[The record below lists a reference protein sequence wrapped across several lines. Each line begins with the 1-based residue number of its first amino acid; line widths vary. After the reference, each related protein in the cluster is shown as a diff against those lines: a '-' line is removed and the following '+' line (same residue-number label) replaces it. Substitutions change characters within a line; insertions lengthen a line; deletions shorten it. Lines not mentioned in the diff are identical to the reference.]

1 MMGFIIDLYLN
12 MWLIPSFFRVHI
24 LHSTIVGMTTLI
36 EIAVYKYTIYN
47 VNKESAVYPID
58 DHDLFCTLRL
68 V

>member
-1 MMGFIIDLYLN
+1 

-24 LHSTIVGMTTLI
+24 VHSSIVGMTTLI

-58 DHDLFCTLRL
+58 DFDFFVHFAWFKLNSHVFYL
-68 V
+68 